1 MALMTWQSMT
11 WKILTWKILSPLW
24 LGWLIIVAAWALLGG
39 ANAAAP
45 LTPVDLELVLA
56 IDVSGSVDFEE
67 ATLQRDGYVQ
77 AINSPAFAQAVAGG
91 VLGRIAMTYVEWAG
105 EDVQATVLGWR
116 VIDGAASARA
126 FGKTL
131 AAAPISTGPWTSI
144 SDVIFYAVPLLEGNR
159 FQGTRRVIDISGD
172 GPNNVGALVTEAR
185 AAAIVKGIT
194 INGLPIINDRLQPSG
209 RPQLKDLDRYYA
221 ACVIGGPGAF
231 LVAALDFKDFGRAIR
246 RKLLFEIAG
255 TGPLFGVPGGDGRLL
270 MQQVSLTYPLGCDI
284 GERRLRQ
291 RRYQFDDDL

>member
-1 MALMTWQSMT
+1 MT
-11 WKILTWKILSPLW
+11 WKILRLRWFRRLRI
-24 LGWLIIVAAWALLGG
+24 GAAALLLPGLG
-39 ANAAAP
+39 PIAAAA

-56 IDVSGSVDFEE
+56 VDVSGSVDFEE
-67 ATLQRDGYVQ
+67 AALQRDGYVQ
-77 AINSPAFAQAVAGG
+77 AINSPAFAKAVAGG
-91 VLGRIAMTYVEWAG
+91 VLGRIAVTYVEWAG
-105 EDVQATVLGWR
+105 DDVQATVLDWR

-126 FGKTL
+126 FAKAL

-144 SDVIFYAVPLLEGNR
+144 SDAINYAVPLLQGNR

-172 GPNNVGALVTEAR
+172 GPNNAGAPVTEAR
-185 AAAIVKGIT
+185 AAAIAKGIT

-209 RPQLKDLDRYYA
+209 RPQLKDLDLYYA

-231 LVAALDFKDFGRAIR
+231 LVAAKNFQDFGRAIR

-255 TGPLFGVPGGDGRLL
+255 IGPNFGGPGSDGRLL
-270 MQQVSLTYPLGCDI
+270 MRQVSLTYPLGCDI

-291 RRYQFDDDL
+291 RRYLFDDDL

>member
-1 MALMTWQSMT
+1 M
-11 WKILTWKILSPLW
+11 TWKILSPRW
-24 LGWLIIVAAWALLGG
+24 FRRLIIAAAVSLVPGLGSNSAWALM
-39 ANAAAP
+39 
-45 LTPVDLELVLA
+45 PVDLELVLA

-67 ATLQRDGYVQ
+67 AALQRDGYVQ
-77 AINSPAFAQAVAGG
+77 AINSAAFAKAVASG
-91 VLGRIAMTYVEWAG
+91 VLGRIAVTYVEWAG
-105 EDVQATVLGWR
+105 DDVQATVLGWR
-116 VIDGAASARA
+116 MIDGAASAGA
-126 FGKTL
+126 FAKAL
-131 AAAPISTGPWTSI
+131 AEAPISTGPWTSI
-144 SDVIFYAVPLLEGNR
+144 SDAISYALPLLEGNR

-185 AAAIVKGIT
+185 AAAIAKGIT

-231 LVAALDFKDFGRAIR
+231 LVAAKDFKDFGRAIR

-255 TGPLFGVPGGDGRLL
+255 FGPQFDATGGDGRLL

-291 RRYQFDDDL
+291 RRYMFDDDL